1 MNVITKLSEWRM
13 MVKWR
18 ASDFTEKVWLNILM
32 DSQVGKKKY
41 RWETIQN
48 GQLLSRKSVCV
59 WGGADFRG
67 SSCRTA
73 AQAAILETCIRDWNK

>member
-32 DSQVGKKKY
+32 DSQGGKKKY
-41 RWETIQN
+41 R
-48 GQLLSRKSVCV
+48 
-59 WGGADFRG
+59 
-67 SSCRTA
+67 
-73 AQAAILETCIRDWNK
+73 